1 MLKEDLA
8 AWLAR
13 WALKPVDGA
22 KVLCIQKSKMSEY
35 LSGEREVP
43 AYVAA
48 HIETFDQLAEAKAT
62 KLIQKRLAK
71 FPMGTII
78 RQVFN

>member
-1 MLKEDLA
+1 MSNTVGISKEELA

-35 LSGEREVP
+35 LSGERTVP
-43 AYVAA
+43 VYVAA
-48 HIETFDQLAEAKAT
+48 HIETFDQLAENKAT
-62 KLIQKRLAK
+62 KLIQKRLA
-71 FPMGTII
+71 
-78 RQVFN
+78 

>member
-1 MLKEDLA
+1 MSDAVSISKEDLA
-8 AWLAR
+8 AWLSR

-43 AYVAA
+43 VYVAA
-48 HIETFDQLAEAKAT
+48 HIETFDQLAEGKAT
-62 KLIQKRLAK
+62 KLIQKRLA
-71 FPMGTII
+71 
-78 RQVFN
+78 

>member
-1 MLKEDLA
+1 MSDAVTISKEDLA

-13 WALKPVDGA
+13 WALKPIDGA
-22 KVLCIQKSKMSEY
+22 KVLCIHKSKMSEY

-48 HIETFDQLAEAKAT
+48 HIETFDQLPEGKAT
-62 KLIQKRLAK
+62 KLIQKRVA
-71 FPMGTII
+71 
-78 RQVFN
+78 